1 LNTRFQI
8 DDPSAE
14 SEWRALILFGKNT
27 ATYKFA
33 FAKTLLEFVKEGKD
47 RVTLEELSQP
57 FALSMSKHLVQSSIQ
72 GTNNSA
78 SSFIKACLD
87 YNDDK
92 VSLEHLAK
100 ITQKEGFKYVIG
112 AFQNLNNYE
121 IKGKFYEKNFVDGKK
136 ELILTD
142 KILKLKE
149 SNQFGNLN
157 SELEARWDLV
167 ETAWNL
173 NLPANLI
180 DVKYDK
186 DNGFLFLEDNLIR
199 RKNVSVARDSLSGY
213 QKGKCF
219 YSDKPISLQFKS
231 FMPDVDHFFPDVL
244 KKRFAIHKEGINV
257 DGVWN
262 LVLADSSVN
271 VSKNARIPC
280 LENIEK
286 LFDRNE
292 YYIESKHPLAETIVN
307 QTGKTPK
314 KRELFFQNVINFIQ
328 RNGLTPEWRYKE

>member
-8 DDPSAE
+8 GDPSAE

-33 FAKTLLEFVKEGKD
+33 FAKALLEFVEQGRD
-47 RVTLEELSQP
+47 RVSLEELSQP
-57 FALSMSKHLVQSSIQ
+57 FARSISNHLVQSSIQ
-72 GTNNSA
+72 GTNNS
-78 SSFIKACLD
+78 SSHFIKTCLD
-87 YNDDK
+87 YNDHK
-92 VSLEHLAK
+92 VSLEQLAK
-100 ITQKEGFKYVIG
+100 VTQKEGFKYVIE
-112 AFQNLNNYE
+112 AFQKLNKYE
-121 IKGKFYEKNFVDGKK
+121 IKDKFYVENFVDGKK

-149 SNQFGNLN
+149 SNQFGNLEN
-157 SELEARWDLV
+157 EVEARWNLV

-173 NLPANLI
+173 NLPSNLI
-180 DVKYDK
+180 DVKYDA
-186 DNGFLFLEDNLIR
+186 DNDFLFLENDLQR

-219 YSDKPISLQFKS
+219 YSGRSISLDIES
-231 FMPDVDHFFPDVL
+231 MLPDVDHFFPHIL
-244 KKRFAIHKEGINV
+244 KRLNIQNEGINI

-262 LVLADSSVN
+262 LVLANSSVN
-271 VSKNARIPC
+271 RSKNARIPC
-280 LENIEK
+280 REYIEM
-286 LFDRNE
+286 LFNRNE
-292 YYIESKHPLAETIVN
+292 YYIESKHPLAETIIN

-328 RNGLTPEWRYKE
+328 RNGLTLEWNHIE